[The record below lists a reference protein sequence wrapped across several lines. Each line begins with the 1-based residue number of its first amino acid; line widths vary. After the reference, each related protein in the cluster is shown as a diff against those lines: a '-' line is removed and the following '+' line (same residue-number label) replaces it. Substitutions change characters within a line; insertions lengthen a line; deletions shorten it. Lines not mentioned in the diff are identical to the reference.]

1 MGRVDVWGGDL
12 LSALVRHF
20 LLDLT
25 KMKKQH
31 RGFGPEKWNIHPTLH
46 DFEKIK
52 TYWLIGCERSGEKW
66 SARSGLDQECSLGRV
81 IATKQTEGVCGRR
94 VFWGSLRDWGNSV
107 LSTSPILTSLIIP
120 GTLPGTHCYSNF
132 ICFFKVIVL
141 LFSCVCVCLCAF
153 LCTTCIRCPQK
164 LEEDSGSLGTGV
176 THDCEPLCGCWGL
189 TPGPLW
195 DQYMLL
201 TAEPF
206 LQLHYSNFKI

>member
-52 TYWLIGCERSGEKW
+52 TYWLIGCEGSGEKW
-66 SARSGLDQECSLGRV
+66 SVRSGLDQECSLGRV

-120 GTLPGTHCYSNF
+120 RTLPGTHCYSNF
-132 ICFFKVIVL
+132 ISFFLKSYCFIIFMCMRV
-141 LFSCVCVCLCAF
+141 FVCVFVYYMHPVPTEAGRGLWISWNWSYSWLWASVWMLRIDPRSSVHAF
-153 LCTTCIRCPQK
+153 NCGAISPA
-164 LEEDSGSLGTGV
+164 
-176 THDCEPLCGCWGL
+176 PL
-189 TPGPLW
+189 
-195 DQYMLL
+195 
-201 TAEPF
+201 
-206 LQLHYSNFKI
+206 LQF